1 MGKYL
6 ASLNAILNI
15 DFFGHVK
22 SFQFFLLHLIQIL
35 DGETTLT
42 PYDGMIC
49 IYIIDPI
56 WENMQ

>member
-22 SFQFFLLHLIQIL
+22 SFQYFLLHLIQIL

-56 WENMQ
+56 